1 MRNQDG
7 DERHGGLSERKRS
20 VLKNAVLIA
29 GPTASGKSRLAIR
42 IAEAAGGIVVN
53 ADSMQVYDVLRVITA
68 RPMPDEEARVPHRL
82 FGHVDPAIAYSVAKW
97 LADVDA
103 LVKSPEAARKLIFV
117 GGTGLYFR
125 ALTEGISQMPDIPP
139 AIRKKWRQA
148 LLDAGAEALHRE
160 LGALDPR
167 AAERLR
173 PSDGQRIVRAL
184 EVVEASG
191 RSILDW
197 QGDRSQPPVDAQSA
211 RKIVLAPGRD
221 FLRDMIDRRF
231 DGMIASGA
239 LDEVRAILALDLA
252 PSLPA
257 RKAIG
262 VPELAAFL
270 SGEASLD
277 DAIARAKLATKQYA
291 KRQET
296 WFRNQ
301 FGPDWERVQPDR
313 GKS

>member
-1 MRNQDG
+1 M
-7 DERHGGLSERKRS
+7 
-20 VLKNAVLIA
+20 LKNAVLIA
-29 GPTASGKSRLAIR
+29 GPTASGKSRLAIG
-42 IAEAAGGIVVN
+42 IAEAESGIVVN

-68 RPMPDEEARVPHRL
+68 RPSPDEEARAPHRL
-82 FGHVDPAIAYSVAKW
+82 FGHVGPAIPYSVAKW
-97 LADVDA
+97 LADVDT
-103 LVKSPEAARKLIFV
+103 LLKSSEAAGRKLVFV

-125 ALTEGISQMPDIPP
+125 ALTEGISQMPDISPVL
-139 AIRKKWRQA
+139 RERWRQA
-148 LLDAGAEALHRE
+148 LLDEGAEALHRE
-160 LGALDPR
+160 LGARDTR

-197 QGDRSQPPVDAQSA
+197 QGDRSKPLVDAQSA
-211 RKIVLAPGRD
+211 RKIVLAPIRD

-231 DGMIASGA
+231 DGMVASGA

-252 PSLPA
+252 PELPA

-270 SGEASLD
+270 SGEATLD

-301 FGPDWERVQPDR
+301 LGPDWERMHP
-313 GKS
+313 GSEKSRIPKPR

>member
-1 MRNQDG
+1 M
-7 DERHGGLSERKRS
+7 
-20 VLKNAVLIA
+20 LKNAVLIA
-29 GPTASGKSRLAIR
+29 GPTASGKSRLAIE
-42 IAEAAGGIVVN
+42 IAEAADGIIVN

-68 RPMPDEEARVPHRL
+68 RPSPDEEARVPHRL

-103 LVKSPEAARKLIFV
+103 FLRSSEASGRKLIFV

-125 ALTEGISQMPDIPP
+125 ALAEGISQMPDIPP
-139 AIRKKWRQA
+139 AIRKRWRQA
-148 LLDAGAEALHRE
+148 LLDEGAEAMHRK
-160 LGALDPR
+160 LGAFDPL

-173 PSDGQRIVRAL
+173 PSDGQRVVRAL

-191 RSILDW
+191 RSIFDW
-197 QGDRSQPPVDAQSA
+197 QGDRSKPLVDAQSA
-211 RKIVLAPGRD
+211 RKIVLAPVRD

-239 LDEVRAILALDLA
+239 LDEVRAILALDLDPA
-252 PSLPA
+252 LPA

-270 SGEASLD
+270 SGEVTLD
-277 DAIARAKLATKQYA
+277 DAIAQVKLATRQYA

-301 FGPDWERVQPDR
+301 FGPDWERVHPGS

>member
-1 MRNQDG
+1 M
-7 DERHGGLSERKRS
+7 
-20 VLKNAVLIA
+20 LKNAVLIA
-29 GPTASGKSRLAIR
+29 GPTASGKSRLAIG

-97 LADVDA
+97 LVDVDA

-148 LLDAGAEALHRE
+148 LLHAGAEALHRD

-197 QGDRSQPPVDAQSA
+197 QGDRSQPLVDAQSA

-270 SGEASLD
+270 SGEATLD

-313 GKS
+313 GNS